1 MNPDMLT
8 NLMAVATFVA
18 IFIAAFI
25 FLQFLI
31 GRRSDPIRDRLER
44 AVADAEGDGTDRPR
58 ADDEALFGSLTAG
71 LAAQIP
77 QTAFEEAGLDQDL
90 RRAGYYR
97 PNSRR
102 DYLAM
107 RNLLLIVCVVAT
119 GIAAVISGPDNWD
132 LTIIIL
138 IVGAIVSVLAFG
150 LPRFY
155 IYFKANNRVRRI
167 VNGLPDALDM
177 ISMCVSGGLALQ
189 PALDRVSR
197 ELYVSHPDLA
207 LELAIVRYQA
217 EVGSLGRAFRQLAF
231 RIDVPEVKS
240 ISSLV
245 TQAEKLG
252 SNVVE
257 ALRDYADTMRQNR
270 RQRGEEQANR
280 TGIKLL
286 FPLVLLMAPSV
297 FILLWGPALLELR
310 SFFLA
315 ETGPG
320 GAFDQMSVDEIRN
333 TTQAAGFLDRT
344 PGVAPATQ
352 PLRTVQ

>member
-1 MNPDMLT
+1 MSQDMII
-8 NLMAVATFVA
+8 NLMAVGTFLA
-18 IFIAAFI
+18 IFVAAFI
-25 FLQFLI
+25 FLQFIL
-31 GRRSDPIRDRLER
+31 GRRSDPIFDRLER
-44 AVADAEGDGTDRPR
+44 AVADPDEEGLRPQP
-58 ADDEALFGSLTAG
+58 DDEALFGNLTAG

-77 QTAFEEAGLDQDL
+77 QTAIEEAGLDQDL

-97 PNSRR
+97 PNARR

-107 RNLLLIVCVVAT
+107 RNLLLIVCVICT

-138 IVGAIVSVLAFG
+138 IVGGIVAILAFG
-150 LPRFY
+150 IPRFY
-155 IYFKANNRVRRI
+155 IYFKALGRVRRI

-217 EVGSLGRAFRQLAF
+217 EVGTMGRAFRQLAH

-280 TGIKLL
+280 TSMKLL
-286 FPLVLLMAPSV
+286 FPLVLFMAPSV
-297 FILLWGPALLELR
+297 LILLWGPALLELR
-310 SFFLA
+310 SFFLT

-320 GAFDQMSVDEIRN
+320 GAFDQLSVDEIGSS
-333 TTQAAGFLDRT
+333 TQSSGLLGG
-344 PGVAPATQ
+344 PSGPNYATE
-352 PLRTVQ
+352 PLRTVR